1 MVIAMAVRGEEGA
14 RALYR
19 AYGDELY
26 RFALTRLKDPAL
38 AEEVVQDTF
47 LRAWRHQDR
56 FDPKRASQRTW
67 LFEIARNLTT
77 DAFRRRSVR
86 PAAVTN
92 GATSPEAEEPGD
104 PYSEAV
110 DRWQI
115 EAALVGLRPEHRE
128 VIQLVHFEGLSLE
141 EAARRA
147 NIPVGTVKSRCFYAL
162 RSLRDILA
170 EAGVTP

>member
-1 MVIAMAVRGEEGA
+1 MAVSGEEGA

-26 RFALTRLKDPAL
+26 GFALRRLNDPAL
-38 AEEVVQDTF
+38 AEEVVQDVI
-47 LRAWRHQDR
+47 LRAWRHADR
-56 FDPKRASQRTW
+56 FDPQRASERTW

-86 PAAVTN
+86 PVSANGEAA
-92 GATSPEAEEPGD
+92 EREEPLD
-104 PYSEAV
+104 AYAQTV

-115 EAALVGLRPEHRE
+115 ETAIAALRPEHRE

-141 EAARRA
+141 AAGARA
-147 NIPVGTVKSRCFYAL
+147 GIPIGTVKSRCFYAL
-162 RSLRDILA
+162 RSLREILV

>member
-1 MVIAMAVRGEEGA
+1 MAVTGEEGA

-38 AEEVVQDTF
+38 AEEVVQDVF
-47 LRAWRHQDR
+47 LRAWRYRDR
-56 FDPKRASQRTW
+56 FDPERASQRTW
-67 LFEIARNLTT
+67 LFEIARNLTI
-77 DAFRRRSVR
+77 DAFRRRGTR
-86 PAAVTN
+86 PLATANGTAA
-92 GATSPEAEEPGD
+92 PEREQPGD
-104 PYSEAV
+104 PYNEAV

-115 EAALVGLRPEHRE
+115 EAALASLRPEHRE

-141 EAARRA
+141 EAAQRA
-147 NIPVGTVKSRCFYAL
+147 QIPVGTVKSRCFYAL
-162 RSLRDILA
+162 RNLRDVLA

>member
-1 MVIAMAVRGEEGA
+1 MAVRGEEGA

-26 RFALTRLKDPAL
+26 RFALTRTRDPAL
-38 AEEVVQDTF
+38 AEEIVQDTI
-47 LRAWRHQDR
+47 LRAWRHEAA
-56 FDPKRASQRTW
+56 FDPERASQRTW

-86 PAAVTN
+86 PLTMAN
-92 GATSPEAEEPGD
+92 GTTAPEPEQPGD

-115 EAALVGLRPEHRE
+115 ETALADLRPEHRE

-141 EAARRA
+141 EASRRA
-147 NIPVGTVKSRCFYAL
+147 EIPVGTVKSRCFYAL

-170 EAGVTP
+170 EAGVTQ